1 MESQPVLDILFLFCP
16 VAPQHVKCLTK
27 LRQGR
32 GKYLQNTWQQQQPA
46 SQLVCLFCVLFSQ
59 FLCSPSVCEIAWNF
73 KINIS
78 SQTFQKSYFIA
89 NNLNS
94 PTDLADTRVRYNIV
108 FRECWLLVVALYK
121 WYQCGTLW
129 CVVSVY
135 QYRWMSGR
143 ERGRQGWSSRYV

>member
-16 VAPQHVKCLTK
+16 LAPQHVKCLTK
-27 LRQGR
+27 LRLGQAE
-32 GKYLQNTWQQQQPA
+32 YLQNTWQWTA
-46 SQLVCLFCVLFSQ
+46 SLFVCSVFCSV

-121 WYQCGTLW
+121 WYECGTLW